1 MRPAHLLL
9 RFAAAAAVI
18 AAGTALPDEAG
29 AQAPK
34 THRVG
39 EVRTTSGNG
48 ETHGVSR
55 GARSSRRRVAIP
67 RDSKALRIEVSVA
80 DRRLW
85 AIMGTD
91 TLLAAPAAIAE
102 GSTFHFA
109 GRTWKFET
117 PSGVHTVL
125 RKETDPVWRPPT
137 WHYAEVA
144 HEYGLKLAE
153 MPARRPVK
161 LRDGTLLTVR
171 DSLVGVV
178 FPDSGNVFEPLPVD
192 EEIVFDE
199 TLFVPPIGT
208 KNRALD
214 GELGRFRLDLGDGY
228 QIHGTPREE
237 TVGTA
242 TTHGCVRLRD
252 EDLEWLYEN
261 VPVGTKVY
269 VR

>member
-1 MRPAHLLL
+1 MRRSHLTSATLAAL
-9 RFAAAAAVI
+9 IAAAL
-18 AAGTALPDEAG
+18 ALPGEIAG
-29 AQAPK
+29 QTPR
-34 THRVG
+34 TRSIG
-39 EVRTTSGNG
+39 EVREVSGSG
-48 ETHGVSR
+48 ETRGVSR
-55 GARSSRRRVAIP
+55 GARSRRRPVVP

-85 AIMGTD
+85 AIRGAD
-91 TLLAAPAAIAE
+91 TLLAAPAGIAE
-102 GSTFHFA
+102 GATFAYA
-109 GRTWKFET
+109 GRVWKFET

-125 RKETDPVWRPPT
+125 RKDTAPVWRPPS

-144 HEYGLKLAE
+144 RKHDLKLAE
-153 MPARRPVK
+153 MPANRPVR

-171 DSLVGVV
+171 DSLVGVIARGSRT
-178 FPDSGNVFEPLPVD
+178 FQPLPLE

-199 TLFVPPIGT
+199 TIFVPPIGA

-252 EDLEWLYEN
+252 QDLAWLYEHI
-261 VPVGTKVY
+261 PVGTKVY

>member
-1 MRPAHLLL
+1 MPSRFHYATIAL
-9 RFAAAAAVI
+9 FAAAAFPLGVE
-18 AAGTALPDEAG
+18 G
-29 AQAPK
+29 QAPR
-34 THRVG
+34 TRQVG
-39 EVRTTSGNG
+39 EVREISAAG

-55 GARSSRRRVAIP
+55 GARSRRRSLTT
-67 RDSKALRIEVSVA
+67 RDMNALRIEISVA

-85 AIMGTD
+85 AIRGTD

-102 GSTFHFA
+102 GSTLRYA

-117 PSGVHTVL
+117 PAGVHRVI
-125 RKETDPVWRPPT
+125 RKDEAPVWRPPS

-144 HEYGLKLAE
+144 RKYDLKLAE
-153 MPARRPVK
+153 MPANRPVR

-171 DSLVGVV
+171 DSLVGVIS
-178 FPDSGNVFEPLPVD
+178 PDSAGFQPLPVD

-199 TLFVPPIGT
+199 TLFVPPLGT
-208 KNRALD
+208 RNRALD

-252 EDLEWLYEN
+252 EDLAWLYEN
-261 VPVGTKVY
+261 TPVGTKVY

>member
-1 MRPAHLLL
+1 MRPAHLL
-9 RFAAAAAVI
+9 RFAATAALI
-18 AAGTALPDEAG
+18 GAGVVLPDEARG
-29 AQAPK
+29 QAPR
-34 THRVG
+34 THQIG
-39 EVRTTSGNG
+39 EVRTVSSNG
-48 ETHGVSR
+48 ETRGVSR
-55 GARSSRRRVAIP
+55 GSRSRRRVADP
-67 RDSKALRIEVSVA
+67 RASKALRIEVSVA

-85 AIMGTD
+85 AIIGSD
-91 TLLAAPAAIAE
+91 TLLSAPAAIAE
-102 GSTFHFA
+102 GSTLRFA

-117 PSGVHTVL
+117 PSGVHTVI
-125 RKETDPVWRPPT
+125 RKDTTPVWRPPT

-144 HEYGLKLAE
+144 HQYGLKLAE
-153 MPARRPVK
+153 MPAKRPVRLK
-161 LRDGTLLTVR
+161 DGTLLTVR
-171 DSLVGVV
+171 DSLVGVIL
-178 FPDSGNVFEPLPVD
+178 PDSGGAFEPLPVD

-242 TTHGCVRLRD
+242 STHGCVRLRD
-252 EDLEWLYEN
+252 EDLAWLYEN